1 MDKCSIQESLKMGIH
16 EVDNKSVRA
25 EQCRLFN
32 HAALSG
38 DLDTI
43 IGMMANGYPTD
54 TADEI
59 GSTVLHFAAQGGH
72 VNVVRKI
79 VENRCVADVDVVNND
94 GCSPLHVAAAYGRLR
109 VVRML
114 LSLKA
119 KSLLVTG
126 NNVNISIRKTFYH
139 VNDVIVSRIRGGTSA
154 GMVLCSGSTVL
165 HCAAQ
170 GGSPAVIKELV
181 KTFKY
186 DVNATADNGCSPLHI
201 AAALGMTKVVMELI
215 QQGANIS
222 LNVPMYGTP
231 LHQAALYG
239 HRDVVRLLL
248 GELNTVDAIGCSALH
263 YAAEGGH
270 VEVIRELV
278 NVGGNIHAAK
288 KDTGSTPLHV
298 AAYFGKKDAVF
309 ELIRLGSPVCL
320 PSGRS
325 GTPLHQA
332 ALGGHL
338 DILRALINEGC
349 SINAVSSEGFSV
361 LHSAVSGGC
370 LEVISEL
377 VKQGYSST
385 ILDAYMGNS
394 TPCVQE
400 KLSPL
405 ETSIVTGQGCKL
417 EDICDV
423 LGLVKSTAAQECMP
437 YSLLSLLF
445 SRGLLVQERLLH
457 LAAIPGDFHFLVK
470 YFDSEN
476 AAQCIGSK
484 SYSVKAFRYVASSLL
499 PSSFPLPD
507 TGTLTPLHIS
517 IFSANGIKTGN
528 YRIHANSQFSNHNHF
543 IRELV
548 SHPVLKGTI
557 NMLLPTG
564 HTALDL
570 AKHFGLN
577 DIISILKSA
586 GARPGVLNK
595 IPPELRITYSNQL
608 TTLSCSFV
616 SLFECEQ
623 GQQVAKL
630 LYTGFQKH
638 YQQSC
643 CNFSLDSRP
652 ELDVLDDHVIPRV
665 AAESCRVAIHLG
677 VKDYIFNIIEKD
689 HDRYGCEKVCLNI
702 FKRWL
707 MRDKG
712 TGDKERTWRTVLSVV
727 EKLCGTQ
734 CVEEIKEDIR
744 QVSNLLL

>member
-1 MDKCSIQESLKMGIH
+1 MDKCSIQESLRVGIQ
-16 EVDNKSVRA
+16 EVENNSVSVK
-25 EQCRLFN
+25 QCRFFN
-32 HAALSG
+32 RAALNG

-43 IGMMANGYPTD
+43 VSMMANGYPTD
-54 TADEI
+54 TADEN

-72 VNVVRKI
+72 ANVIRKI
-79 VENRCVADVDVVNND
+79 VENTCVTDVDVVNND

-126 NNVNISIRKTFYH
+126 NNVNISIQKTSYH
-139 VNDVIVSRIRGGTSA
+139 VNNVVVSRIKGGTSA
-154 GMVLCSGSTVL
+154 GMVLCSGFTVL

-181 KTFKY
+181 KKYKY

-201 AAALGMTKVVMELI
+201 AAALGMKEAVMELI

-248 GELNTVDAIGCSALH
+248 GELHTVDAIGYSALH
-263 YAAEGGH
+263 FAAEGGH
-270 VEVIRELV
+270 VEVIRDLV

-288 KDTGSTPLHV
+288 ETGGTPLHV
-298 AAYFGKKDAVF
+298 AAYFGKKDAVI
-309 ELIRLGSPVCL
+309 ELIRLGAPVCL

-338 DILRALINEGC
+338 DIFKALIEEGC
-349 SINAVSSEGFSV
+349 STNAVSSEGYSV

-385 ILDAYMGNS
+385 ILDAYTENS
-394 TPCVQE
+394 TPIVQE

-417 EDICDV
+417 EGICDV
-423 LGLVKSTAAQECMP
+423 LGLAKPTATQECTP

-457 LAAIPGDFHFLVK
+457 LAAIPGDFQFLEK
-470 YFDSEN
+470 YFCDSKN
-476 AAQCIGSK
+476 AAQCIDTK

-499 PSSFPLPD
+499 TSSFPLPES
-507 TGTLTPLHIS
+507 GSLTPLHIS
-517 IFSANGIKTGN
+517 IFSANGIKTGK
-528 YRIHANSQFSNHNHF
+528 YRIYVNSQFSNHNHF
-543 IRELV
+543 IRGLV

-557 NMLLPTG
+557 HMLLPTG

-577 DIISILKSA
+577 DIVSILESA

-595 IPPELRITYSNQL
+595 IPPELRSTYSNQL
-608 TTLSCSFV
+608 TTLSCSLV
-616 SLFECEQ
+616 SLFEREQ
-623 GQQVAKL
+623 GQQVADL
-630 LYTGFQKH
+630 VHAGLQKH
-638 YQQSC
+638 YQQSS
-643 CNFSLDSRP
+643 CNFPLDSKP
-652 ELDVLDDHVIPRV
+652 ELAVLDDHVIPRV
-665 AAESCRVAIHLG
+665 AAESDRVAIHLG
-677 VKDYIFNIIEKD
+677 IKDYVVKIVERATVTMAVR
-689 HDRYGCEKVCLNI
+689 RYV
-702 FKRWL
+702 
-707 MRDKG
+707 
-712 TGDKERTWRTVLSVV
+712 
-727 EKLCGTQ
+727 
-734 CVEEIKEDIR
+734 
-744 QVSNLLL
+744 